1 MSDFLS
7 GWDDWSAAFADWSD
21 VSISEL
27 HGIMTGVMTVCHAT
41 DEEGWTRLLEEL
53 SFAVPNQKALELLT
67 EYGEDVSFALKDKDD
82 AYAYEPLVP
91 DDEHDLYERVLA
103 LKDWAGGYIT
113 GIGVTGV
120 SLTAE
125 EREVI
130 KDLSQIAAIRLDD
143 EEEIEVGEEMW
154 LHLFEFARMVPVSL
168 STKKRIDVMSLPII
182 KGLDIN
188 AKTAQEVAAQKDGAL
203 FVDAMAKKQ

>member
-7 GWDDWSAAFADWSD
+7 GFDDWATAFDGWSD

-27 HGIMTGVMTVCHAT
+27 HGIMTGVMTACNAP
-41 DEEGWTRLLEEL
+41 DEAGWARLLEEL
-53 SFAVPNQKALELLT
+53 SFEMPSDTALQLLT

-82 AYAYEPLVP
+82 AYDYEPLVP
-91 DDEHDLYERVLA
+91 DDEHDLHERVLA

-113 GIGVTGV
+113 GLGVAGV
-120 SLTAE
+120 VLTKE
-125 EREVI
+125 EQEVV
-130 KDLSQIAAIRLDD
+130 KDLSKIAAIRPDD
-143 EEEIEVGEEMW
+143 TEDFDGGEEMW

-168 STKKRIDVMSLPII
+168 SVRKRIDVMSLPII

-188 AKTAQEVAAQKDGAL
+188 AKTAWEIANEKDGL
-203 FVDAMAKKQ
+203 FIDAMAQKQ